1 MVLVKSFED
10 TKKNLTNIT
19 SVLNT
24 AKILLSQ
31 HITGVWRRRDRPGYF
46 AKRNTERATWRP
58 CPPGLSRSDWGI
70 KLERSVG
77 VRRRRDRPGYF
88 AKRNTE
94 RATGRPCPRGLSRSD
109 WGIKKMAGP
118 HGQTISTLYI
128 NTQTNYPQYIGLYY
142 TAY

>member
-46 AKRNTERATWRP
+46 AKRNTERA
-58 CPPGLSRSDWGI
+58 I
-70 KLERSVG
+70 
-77 VRRRRDRPGYF
+77 
-88 AKRNTE
+88 
-94 RATGRPCPRGLSRSD
+94 GRPCPRGLSRSD

-142 TAY
+142 KAY

>member
-24 AKILLSQ
+24 AKIPISQ
-31 HITGVWRRRDRPGYF
+31 HIT
-46 AKRNTERATWRP
+46 
-58 CPPGLSRSDWGI
+58 
-70 KLERSVG
+70 G

-94 RATGRPCPRGLSRSD
+94 RATGRPCPRGLSHSD
-109 WGIKKMAGP
+109 WGIKLAGSP
-118 HGQTISTLYI
+118 PQGTLPYI
-128 NTQTNYPQYIGLYY
+128 KRT
-142 TAY
+142 

>member
-31 HITGVWRRRDRPGYF
+31 HITGVCRRRDRPGYF
-46 AKRNTERATWRP
+46 AKRNTERAIGRP
-58 CPPGLSRSDWGI
+58 CPRGLSRSDWGI

-77 VRRRRDRPGYF
+77 VCRRRDRPGYF

-94 RATGRPCPRGLSRSD
+94 RAIGRLCPPG
-109 WGIKKMAGP
+109 AV
-118 HGQTISTLYI
+118 T
-128 NTQTNYPQYIGLYY
+128 
-142 TAY
+142 

>member
-46 AKRNTERATWRP
+46 AK
-58 CPPGLSRSDWGI
+58 L
-70 KLERSVG
+70 
-77 VRRRRDRPGYF
+77 
-88 AKRNTE
+88 NTE

-109 WGIKKMAGP
+109 WGIKLERSVGVCRRRDRPGYFAKR
-118 HGQTISTLYI
+118 
-128 NTQTNYPQYIGLYY
+128 NTERAIGRPCPPPGAV
-142 TAY
+142 T